1 VTLPEGA
8 GEGERPGEREPARQR
23 PVLLAALAAAVLLLA
38 GGVAIGVGVAR
49 SGSTATAGGTV
60 PIVTSVG
67 QIAGMR
73 TYTYAA
79 GQSHVVGT
87 VDYPES
93 PPVGGRHDPEW
104 ADCSGTVY
112 PAPIRNENAV
122 HSLEHGAVW
131 ITYDPRRVS
140 AAQIATLGHLVRG
153 VYGRMLS
160 PYPGLAAPISLQS
173 WNHQLFLRSAGDVRA
188 AQFADFLTRN
198 PDVTPEIGATCE
210 NAAFVTAPIHPGD
223 GSRAA
228 SGLGSSQN
236 AQPAMRR
243 SVG

>member
-1 VTLPEGA
+1 VTTPEH
-8 GEGERPGEREPARQR
+8 EEERARQW
-23 PVLLAALAAAVLLLA
+23 PTLLIAVAAAVLVLA

-49 SGSTATAGGTV
+49 SGSTAPAGGTV
-60 PIVTSVG
+60 PTVTSLG
-67 QIAGMR
+67 QIAGLR

-79 GQSHVVGT
+79 GQTHVLGMVS
-87 VDYPES
+87 YPES

-112 PAPIRNENAV
+112 AAPIRNENAV
-122 HSLEHGAVW
+122 HSLEHGAAW

-140 AAQIATLGHLVRG
+140 SADLATLERLVRG

-173 WNHQLFLRSAGDVRA
+173 WNHQLFLRSAGDVRVT
-188 AQFADFLTRN
+188 QFADFLTRN
-198 PDVTPEIGATCE
+198 PDFTPEIGATCE
-210 NAAFVTAPIHPGD
+210 NAAFVTAPLHPGE
-223 GSRAA
+223 GSRATA
-228 SGLGSSQN
+228 GLGSSQN
-236 AQPAMRR
+236 AQPAMQR

>member
-1 VTLPEGA
+1 
-8 GEGERPGEREPARQR
+8 
-23 PVLLAALAAAVLLLA
+23 LAAAVLVLA
-38 GGVAIGVGVAR
+38 GGVAIGVGLAR
-49 SGSTATAGGTV
+49 SGSTAPADGSV
-60 PIVTSVG
+60 PVVTSVG
-67 QIAGMR
+67 QIAGVR
-73 TYTYAA
+73 TYSYAA
-79 GQSHVVGT
+79 GQTHVVGT

-112 PAPIRNENAV
+112 RAPIRNENAV

-140 AAQIATLGHLVRG
+140 GAEIATLGRLVRG

-188 AQFADFLTRN
+188 AEFADFLTRN

-210 NAAFVTAPIHPGD
+210 NAAFVAAPLRPGD
-223 GSRAA
+223 RSRAA
-228 SGLGSSQN
+228 AGPGSSQN
-236 AQPAMRR
+236 AQPAMQR